1 MDRVPS
7 TRLRLAFAEDA
18 MALASWQEELGDTD
32 TAIQLRQWARR
43 QFAELR
49 GRTAVAS

>member
-1 MDRVPS
+1 MDKPLS
-7 TRLRLAFAEDA
+7 SRLRLAFAEDA
-18 MALASWQEELGDTD
+18 MALASWQEQLGDRD
-32 TAIQLRQWARR
+32 TASQLRQWARG